1 MQNFDELTEK
11 RHKIDAVSSERLTS
25 SPHVVNIHGYCGQSV
40 INEFAEN
47 GSLTHYIHEHKS
59 PREKLEIAREV
70 ALGIVDLHNFDGE
83 GNATIVHRDLKPDNV
98 IVTSQGKLKL
108 NDFNDA
114 EFLKWNTK
122 LDRHCLF
129 RRKRWT
135 ATVSL
140 S

>member
-1 MQNFDELTEK
+1 MAT
-11 RHKIDAVSSERLTS
+11 ERLTS
-25 SPHVVNIHGYCGQSV
+25 SPHVVDIHGYCGQSV

-47 GSLTHYIHEHKS
+47 GSLTYNIRKYKS
-59 PREKLEIAREV
+59 PREKLAIAREI

-83 GNATIVHRDLKPDNV
+83 GNATIAHRDLKPDNI

-114 EFLKWNTK
+114 ELLSWDTK
-122 LDRHCLF
+122 LNRQCAF

-135 ATVSL
+135 ATVS
-140 S
+140 SG